1 MTGEI
6 IGRKIG
12 MTQIFDKEGNAVV
25 VTAILAGPCW
35 VTGTKTLPKNGYS
48 AVQLGFEE
56 GQEKKI
62 NKPQRG
68 YFKKNNVKAA
78 RVLKEFWVNDS
89 QEYQIGQE
97 IKVDLFKE
105 GEFVSIIGVSKGKG
119 FQGVIK
125 RHGFKGGGASHGSTF
140 HRAPGS
146 IGASSSPSRVFKG
159 TKMPGR
165 MGGKQVTL
173 KKMKVA
179 KIDIENNLIMVK
191 GCIPGARRSLVTIEK
206 VNK

>member
-1 MTGEI
+1 MSGEI

-25 VTAILAGPCW
+25 VTAVSAGPCW
-35 VTGTKTLPKNGYS
+35 VTGTKTLQKDGYS

-56 GQEKKI
+56 EKEKRI
-62 NKPQRG
+62 NKPQG
-68 YFKKNNVKAA
+68 GFFKKNNIKPA
-78 RVLKEFWVNDS
+78 RVLKEFRVNNS

-105 GEFVSIIGVSKGKG
+105 GDFVRIVGVSKGKG

-125 RHGFKGGGASHGSTF
+125 RHGFKGGRASHGSTF

-165 MGGKQVTL
+165 MGRDQVVL
-173 KKMKVA
+173 KKVKVA
-179 KIDIENNLIMVK
+179 KIDIENSLIMVK
-191 GCIPGARRSLVTIEK
+191 GCIPGARRSLVIIEK
-206 VNK
+206 ANK

>member
-1 MTGEI
+1 MAGEI

-12 MTQIFDKEGNAVV
+12 MTQLFDKEGNAVV

-35 VTGTKTLPKNGYS
+35 VTGTRTPKKNGYS

-56 GQEKKI
+56 GKEKKI

-78 RVLKEFWVNDS
+78 RVLKEFRIDNS
-89 QEYQIGQE
+89 QEYQVGQE

-105 GEFVSIIGVSKGKG
+105 GDFVIIVGVSKGKG

-125 RHGFKGGGASHGSTF
+125 RHGFKGGRASHGSSF

-165 MGGKQVTL
+165 MGGERVTL
-173 KKMKVA
+173 KKMKVV
-179 KIDIENNLIMVK
+179 KIDIENNLIMIK
-191 GCIPGARRSLVTIEK
+191 GGVPGARRSLVTIEK